1 MFFKTFEFDFETRR
15 LMWYCPYGGSD
26 FAEVSTT
33 AGKIK
38 ERDYESWYTEWKE
51 VGDLLTSR
59 FYISDISKGKAFF
72 KS

>member
-15 LMWYCPYGGSD
+15 LIWYCPYGGSD

-33 AGKIK
+33 AERIK

>member
-15 LMWYCPYGGSD
+15 LMWYCPYEGSD

-33 AGKIK
+33 AERIK

>member
-15 LMWYCPYGGSD
+15 LMWYCPHGGSD
-26 FAEVSTT
+26 FAEVFTT
-33 AGKIK
+33 AEKIK
-38 ERDYESWYTEWKE
+38 ERDYESWYTEWKS

-59 FYISDISKGKAFF
+59 FYTSDISKGKAFF